1 MKKFLLISTSLYC
14 LSPMAWAAPADWSDL
29 FKSWEKGCDTSPALS
44 AFTESMGAVKTKA
57 NGQLTNGQFYLVENY
72 LVANIKLPAQYR
84 NQAAQK
90 ASVHKRWDERQK
102 YTFNQIRLSLKGHYY
117 GLPVVDYSQTFIAD
131 DTAGS
136 EYTHRLLLDVP
147 IEQAQ
152 RVLAGKYR
160 PRKHFNLA
168 LEEDE
173 TLQAELLDV
182 DNNGKSQTIVEC
194 RYIFG

>member
-1 MKKFLLISTSLYC
+1 MISTFLC
-14 LSPMAWAAPADWSDL
+14 LLSPVALAAPADWSGL
-29 FKSWEKGCDTSPALS
+29 FKPWEKGCDTSPALS
-44 AFTESMGAVKTKA
+44 AFTESMGVNIKA

-72 LVANIKLPAQYR
+72 LVANIKLPAQYL
-84 NQAAQK
+84 NQVAQK
-90 ASVHKRWDERQK
+90 ASVHKKQDERQK

-147 IEQAQ
+147 IEQAR
-152 RVLAGKYR
+152 RVLANKYR
-160 PRKHFNLA
+160 PRKHFNIV

-173 TLQAELLDV
+173 TLQAQLLDV
-182 DNNGKSQTIVEC
+182 DNNGKSQTVLEC
-194 RYIFG
+194 SYIYG